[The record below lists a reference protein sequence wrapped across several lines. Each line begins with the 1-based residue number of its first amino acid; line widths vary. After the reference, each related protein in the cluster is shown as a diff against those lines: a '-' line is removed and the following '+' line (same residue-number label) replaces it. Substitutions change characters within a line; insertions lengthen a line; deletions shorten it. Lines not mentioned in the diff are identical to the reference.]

1 MNLEA
6 AATQIRNF
14 KDFLLLYNKLTEHCF
29 TKCVDNFYSRT
40 TSADERKCVDN
51 CFGKFTNVNQ
61 KILGVYVDVQQ
72 EINARRIAEMEAN
85 QNAIAAAAEGQE
97 NS

>member
-1 MNLEA
+1 MNLEV

-29 TKCVDNFYSRT
+29 TKCVDNFYSRN
-40 TSADERKCVDN
+40 TSAFESQCVDH

-61 KILGVYVDVQQ
+61 KVLGVYVEVQQ
-72 EINARRIAEMEAN
+72 EINARRMAEIEAN
-85 QNAIAAAAEGQE
+85 QNAVAAAENQV
-97 NS
+97 ST